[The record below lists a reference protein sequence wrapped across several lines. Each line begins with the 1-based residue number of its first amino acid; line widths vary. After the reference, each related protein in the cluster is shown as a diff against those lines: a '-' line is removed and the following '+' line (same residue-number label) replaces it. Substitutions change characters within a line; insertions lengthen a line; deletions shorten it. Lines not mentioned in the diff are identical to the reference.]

1 MLLHTRSFVRYF
13 RNDTNELESRR
24 PFDSGRY
31 LARGT
36 AAAAYETGQKQRI
49 VISEFPSIEK
59 ATAAYASAAYQE
71 ARAPP
76 APLPNGIWS
85 VSPSM
90 RRMSSIGIPRA
101 IAESIYR
108 AAVASADVV
117 ASPKTE
123 RAHGDPLPGRT
134 PTGWLGMSDSNRR
147 IRPQTA
153 AESFLAWAEELDL
166 LLAPPETAQRHD

>member
-36 AAAAYETGQKQRI
+36 AAAAYEAGQKQRI

-123 RAHGDPLPGRT
+123 RAHGRPTAWADPDWLAGHVGLEPANPSADRGRVISR
-134 PTGWLGMSDSNRR
+134 LGRR
-147 IRPQTA
+147 IR
-153 AESFLAWAEELDL
+153 LALGSS
-166 LLAPPETAQRHD
+166 